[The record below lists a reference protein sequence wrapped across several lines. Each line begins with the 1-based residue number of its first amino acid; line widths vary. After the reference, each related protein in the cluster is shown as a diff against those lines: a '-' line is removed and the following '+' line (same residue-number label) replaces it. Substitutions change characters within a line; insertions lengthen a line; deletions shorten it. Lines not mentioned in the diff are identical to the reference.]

1 MEEQFVPYELS
12 VKLKELGFDEECFG
26 YYGKEKDKYDAK
38 LEILY
43 DTKHNS
49 SQWRTIQN
57 VFRSQRNAESFSE
70 SYYTKKYYCL
80 APLWQQAFDW
90 FRTKGFDMW
99 VSRSFNCF
107 NVNIVEYNVEEDCS
121 DDVTDGLV
129 FRDFIG
135 YEEAR
140 LACLEKLIEL
150 CQKQ

>member
-1 MEEQFVPYELS
+1 MEEQFVPYELA
-12 VKLKELGFDEECFG
+12 VKLKELGFDEKCLMFWENT
-26 YYGKEKDKYDAK
+26 
-38 LEILY
+38 ILY
-43 DTKHNS
+43 TTLVNPKEFKRIVAD
-49 SQWRTIQN
+49 R
-57 VFRSQRNAESFSE
+57 
-70 SYYTKKYYCL
+70 YTS
-80 APLWQQAFDW
+80 APVWEQAFSW

-107 NVNIVEYNVEEDCS
+107 NVNIVEYNAEEDCS

-129 FRDFIG
+129 FKDFIG